1 LSIDVTR
8 GARLVVLGALVTC
21 AAPSVAQQPATPLA
35 RFAGTWV
42 GTQAWAIPNPPPGSR
57 QDQPVTLTIEV
68 LDGKAIGN
76 MKPFMG
82 GEDGATFV
90 DAKIVGEELHATA
103 IIGRARGG
111 GRGGAGRGGANANAP
126 SQPRVNFVFT
136 NTGLAMSGTADVF
149 MGEVPW
155 TKFKYTL
162 EKKRSRY

>member
-1 LSIDVTR
+1 MTKS
-8 GARLVVLGALVTC
+8 ARVVVLGALVMGT
-21 AAPSVAQQPATPLA
+21 APAVAQQTAAAPAT

-42 GTQAWAIPNPPPGSR
+42 GTQGWAIPNPPPGSR

-68 LDGKAIGN
+68 LDGKVSGS

-90 DAKIVGEELHATA
+90 DATVVGEELHATA
-103 IIGRARGG
+103 IVGRARGG
-111 GRGGAGRGGANANAP
+111 GRGGAGRGGANPNAAAP
-126 SQPRVNFVFT
+126 SQPRVNFVFR
-136 NTGLAMSGTADVF
+136 NSGLAMSGTADVF

-162 EKKRSRY
+162 ERKRSRY